1 MAMYTFMNG
10 KFIPD
15 EEASVPIRNKA
26 LNYGLGII
34 EGIRGYWNPDH
45 KQLYVF
51 RLTLHYE
58 RLLEACR
65 ALAIDIPY
73 TASQLSEIT
82 VELIKINNV
91 KRNIY
96 IRPFAFI
103 DQESLRPSLIN
114 EQYGLTIALVEPG
127 IYAFNELKTLTSSW
141 LRITTNTIPSQLKT
155 SAGYM
160 NSALAYSD
168 AVRSGADEAIL
179 LTREGNLSEASTSN
193 LFVVRGDHILT
204 PQASDDI
211 FPGITRSTVLTLA
224 EDDPSLTWEI
234 TTLPKTSLYTADEVF
249 LTGTAIQIV
258 SVVSA
263 DFRQVGSGITGPVT
277 AYLQKSYM
285 DIVHGKVP
293 NRFNWLTAVY

>member
-1 MAMYTFMNG
+1 MYTFMNG
-10 KFIPD
+10 RFILD
-15 EEASVPIRNKA
+15 EDALVPIRNKA
-26 LNYGLGII
+26 LNYGLGVI

-45 KQLYVF
+45 QQLYVF
-51 RLTLHYE
+51 RLGTHYE
-58 RLLEACR
+58 RLLEGCR
-65 ALAIDIPY
+65 ALSIEIPY

-82 VELIKINNV
+82 VELLKINNV

-103 DQESLRPSLIN
+103 DQESLRPSLVN
-114 EQYGLTIALVEPG
+114 EQYGLSIALVEPG

-141 LRITTNTIPSQLKT
+141 IRIRTNTIPPQLKT

-179 LTREGNLSEASTSN
+179 LTGDGNLCEASTSN
-193 LFVVRGDHILT
+193 LFIVRGNQILT

-224 EDDPSLTWEI
+224 EDDPGLTWEI
-234 TTLPKTSLYTADEVF
+234 TTLPKTALYTADEVF

-258 SVVSA
+258 SVVNT
-263 DFRQVGSGITGPVT
+263 DFRQVGSGKTGPVT
-277 AYLQKSYM
+277 AYLQNRYM
-285 DIVHGKVP
+285 NIVHGKEP
-293 NRFNWLTAVY
+293 DRYNWLTSVY